1 MCGQEESLLL
11 GGEPPQTSIY
21 GLGCRKQWA
30 LWVTC
35 DLPARAIEGTFQIL
49 VTQFLKHIDCSV
61 EFPACPILAPAPGQQ
76 TTVHSLMQEESTH
89 ARHQRQPEWPV
100 TTMPEYKM
108 DKFWSW
114 IDFCQHDIWAWSGN
128 GAGRWDDLSQK
139 VVLAAQS
146 SLGWFVL
153 QWNYQINFCRLE
165 LRPIGGG
172 QDRLASSSQ
181 LLLQQLFNP
190 RHHLSTTPHPS
201 PSRSAARNTDNWGP
215 KIVHL

>member
-11 GGEPPQTSIY
+11 GEEPPQTSIY

-76 TTVHSLMQEESTH
+76 LYTLSCKRKVH
-89 ARHQRQPEWPV
+89 ARDISGSLNDLWQRCQSTKWISFEAELTFVNMTSEPDQAMELVDETIWVGKLCWPLRV
-100 TTMPEYKM
+100 L
-108 DKFWSW
+108 
-114 IDFCQHDIWAWSGN
+114 
-128 GAGRWDDLSQK
+128 WDDLCCSEITRLTS
-139 VVLAAQS
+139 VVWNCGQLVEDKTDWQAQ
-146 SLGWFVL
+146 
-153 QWNYQINFCRLE
+153 
-165 LRPIGGG
+165 
-172 QDRLASSSQ
+172 ASCC
-181 LLLQQLFNP
+181 FNSYLIP
-190 RHHLSTTPHPS
+190 PTTPHPI
-201 PSRSAARNTDNWGP
+201 PRRPAARNTDNCGP